1 VSGLDEGLLDLFRTE
16 AEANALALES
26 GLVALDTGTAT
37 KEVLEPLMRAA
48 HSLKGAARIVGLD
61 AAVVLAHAMED
72 VFVAAQRG
80 KLALV
85 PAHVDRLL
93 AGVDVFARLASLDPS
108 AIPARLGAMDAEIRT
123 LVTELVAFSS
133 AAAPAAA
140 PAPKVDPETPDA
152 APPPA
157 AASPAV
163 APPAPLSPTSPVPAP
178 APPPA
183 PSGPGE
189 PAASREGSVVVGTGT
204 LDRLTGLAGE
214 SLVQARRAPDLMREF
229 ATVKASLARMSGLLE
244 DRPGGRPGERIVP
257 VAALAREVEESRAA
271 LVRALDAL
279 ERHAHRTEE
288 IADRLHG
295 EAVSA
300 RMRPFGEGARGFPRL
315 VRDTARE
322 LGKEIVLEVR
332 GEETRVD
339 RDILAL
345 LEAPLGHA
353 LRNACDHGIE
363 LPDER
368 LAKGKPRAG
377 RIVLT
382 AEHRSGALF
391 VTVADDG
398 RGLDPERIRAR
409 VAERGLA
416 PQSLLAGIK
425 EAELFEFLFLPGFS
439 TTSRVTQLSGRGV
452 GLDVVQSMARDV
464 GGRVGLTS
472 TLGAGTALTL
482 QLPLTLSVV
491 RSLLF
496 LVSGEPFALPL
507 SRIDRVL
514 EVPAEELRTAEG
526 KAFVDVDGR
535 AVGVLFA
542 RQPLGLPPVGEPGG
556 TVKVVVV
563 SDRLDTYGLVVD
575 SFLGER
581 QLVLRPLDP
590 RLGKVP
596 DLSAAALLE
605 DGTPVL
611 VLDAEDLVR
620 SIHGILSGS
629 EVESV
634 RPKAGS
640 GPERRVRR
648 ILVVDDSITVREV
661 ERRLLASHGYE
672 VDVAVDGMDGFNRV
686 RSGRYD
692 LVVTDVDMP
701 RMNGIEMVT
710 RIRSESSL
718 ARLPVVIVSYKDRE
732 EDRLQGLAAGASY
745 YLTKGSFDDR
755 SLLTAIADLIG
766 EP

>member
-1 VSGLDEGLLDLFRTE
+1 MTGGPVPIGDGLLDLFREE
-16 AEANALALES
+16 AETNALALEA
-26 GLVALDTGTAT
+26 GLVALDLGRAT
-37 KEVLEPLMRAA
+37 KEILEPLMRAA
-48 HSLKGAARIVGLD
+48 HSLKGAARIVGLQE
-61 AAVVLAHAMED
+61 AVVLAHAMED

-80 KLALV
+80 RLALV
-85 PAHVDRLL
+85 PAQVDRLL
-93 AGVDVFARLASLDPS
+93 AGVDVFARLASVDPET
-108 AIPARLGAMDAEIRT
+108 IPARLTAMA
-123 LVTELVAFSS
+123 TETAALVAEYGSFVN
-133 AAAPAAA
+133 A
-140 PAPKVDPETPDA
+140 PAPETA
-152 APPPA
+152 PPA
-157 AASPAV
+157 AEAV
-163 APPAPLSPTSPVPAP
+163 ATAPAPVPGPTPPPPLRTPAPLSP
-178 APPPA
+178 PPA
-183 PSGPGE
+183 ETSGT
-189 PAASREGSVVVGTGT
+189 REGNVVVGTGT

-214 SLVQARRAPDLMREF
+214 SLVQARRAPDLVREF
-229 ATVKASLARMSGLLE
+229 GSVKNSLARMSGLLE
-244 DRPGGRPGERIVP
+244 ERPGGHAGQGAVP

-279 ERHAHRTEE
+279 ERHTHRTEE

-295 EAVSA
+295 EAVAA
-300 RMRPFGEGARGFPRL
+300 RMRPFGDGARGFPRL
-315 VRDTARE
+315 VRDTGRE
-322 LGKEIVLEVR
+322 LGKEIVLEIR

-345 LEAPLGHA
+345 LESPLTHA

-363 LPDER
+363 PPAER
-368 LAKGKPRAG
+368 ASAGKDATG
-377 RIVLT
+377 RIVLS
-382 AEHRSGALF
+382 AEHRAGALF

-416 PQSLLAGIK
+416 PASLVAEMK
-425 EAELFEFLFLPGFS
+425 PSELFEFPFLPGFS
-439 TTSRVTQLSGRGV
+439 TASAVTHVSGRGV
-452 GLDVVQSMARDV
+452 GLDVVQSMVRDV
-464 GGRVGLTS
+464 GGRVSLSS
-472 TLGAGTALTL
+472 TPGAGTVLTL

-491 RSLLF
+491 RALLF
-496 LVSGEPFALPL
+496 EVSGEPFALPL

-514 EVPAEELRTAEG
+514 EIPAERLGTAEG
-526 KAFVDVDGR
+526 RAFVDVNGQ

-542 RQPLGLPPVGEPGG
+542 RQPLGLPPAGEPSS
-556 TVKVVVV
+556 TVKIVVL
-563 SDRLDTYGLVVD
+563 SDRLDTFGLAVD
-575 SFLGER
+575 AFLGER

-596 DLSAAALLE
+596 DVAAAALLE

-620 SIHGILSGS
+620 SIHALLY
-629 EVESV
+629 EVDVESV
-634 RPKAGS
+634 RPKAGA
-640 GPERRVRR
+640 GPAHRVKR

-672 VDVAVDGMDGFNRV
+672 VDVSVDGMDGYNRV
-686 RSGRYD
+686 RTGHYD

-701 RMNGIEMVT
+701 RMNGIEMVS
-710 RIRSESSL
+710 RIRAEASL

-755 SLLTAIADLIG
+755 KLITAVADLIG

>member
-1 VSGLDEGLLDLFRTE
+1 MTGGPGPAGDGLLDLFREE
-16 AEANALALES
+16 AETNALALEA
-26 GLVALDTGTAT
+26 GLVALDLGRAT
-37 KEVLEPLMRAA
+37 KEILEPLMRAA
-48 HSLKGAARIVGLD
+48 HSLKGAARIVGLQE
-61 AAVVLAHAMED
+61 AVVLAHAMED

-80 KLALV
+80 RLTLE
-85 PAHVDRLL
+85 PAQVDRLL
-93 AGVDVFARLASLDPS
+93 AGVDVFARLASVDPET
-108 AIPARLGAMDAEIRT
+108 IPARLTAMAAQT
-123 LVTELVAFSS
+123 AALVAEYGSFTSAPAPEAAPPAAPRPDPPPS
-133 AAAPAAA
+133 AAGSAAAA
-140 PAPKVDPETPDA
+140 PAPVP
-152 APPPA
+152 PPPA
-157 AASPAV
+157 E
-163 APPAPLSPTSPVPAP
+163 TSAT
-178 APPPA
+178 
-183 PSGPGE
+183 
-189 PAASREGSVVVGTGT
+189 REGNVVVGTGT

-214 SLVQARRAPDLMREF
+214 SLVQARRAPDLLREF
-229 ATVKASLARMSGLLE
+229 GSVKNSLARMSGLLE
-244 DRPGGRPGERIVP
+244 DRPGGPAGQGTVP

-279 ERHAHRTEE
+279 ERHTHRTEE

-295 EAVSA
+295 EAVAA
-300 RMRPFGEGARGFPRL
+300 RMRPFGDGARGFPRL
-315 VRDTARE
+315 VRDTGRE
-322 LGKEIVLEVR
+322 LGKEIVLEIR

-345 LEAPLGHA
+345 LESPLTHA

-363 LPDER
+363 PPAGR
-368 LAKGKPRAG
+368 TSAGKDATG
-377 RIVLT
+377 RIVLS
-382 AEHRSGALF
+382 AEHRAGALF

-416 PQSLLAGIK
+416 PASLLAEMK
-425 EAELFEFLFLPGFS
+425 PSELFEFPFLPGFS
-439 TTSRVTQLSGRGV
+439 TASAVTHVSGRGV
-452 GLDVVQSMARDV
+452 GLDVVQSMVRDV
-464 GGRVGLTS
+464 GGRVSLSS
-472 TLGAGTALTL
+472 TPGAGTVLTL

-491 RSLLF
+491 RALLF
-496 LVSGEPFALPL
+496 EVSGEPFAIPL

-514 EVPAEELRTAEG
+514 EVPVERLETAEG
-526 KAFVDVDGR
+526 RAFVNVNGQ

-542 RQPLGLPPVGEPGG
+542 RQPLGLPPAGEPSG
-556 TVKVVVV
+556 TVKIVVL
-563 SDRLDTYGLVVD
+563 SDRLDTFGLAVD
-575 SFLGER
+575 AFLGER

-596 DLSAAALLE
+596 DVAAAALLE

-620 SIHGILSGS
+620 SIHALLY
-629 EVESV
+629 EVDVESV
-634 RPKAGS
+634 RPKAGT
-640 GPERRVRR
+640 GPAHRVKR

-672 VDVAVDGMDGFNRV
+672 VDVSVDGMDGFNRV
-686 RSGRYD
+686 RTGHYD

-710 RIRSESSL
+710 RIRAEASL

-755 SLLTAIADLIG
+755 KLITAVADLIG

>member
-1 VSGLDEGLLDLFRTE
+1 MTGGPVPAGDGLLDLFREE
-16 AEANALALES
+16 AETNALALEA
-26 GLVALDTGTAT
+26 GLVALDLGRAT
-37 KEVLEPLMRAA
+37 KEILEPLMRAA
-48 HSLKGAARIVGLD
+48 HSLKGAARIVGLQE
-61 AAVVLAHAMED
+61 AVVLAHAIED

-80 KLALV
+80 RLTLV
-85 PAHVDRLL
+85 PAQVDRLL
-93 AGVDVFARLASLDPS
+93 AGVDVFARLASVDPET
-108 AIPARLGAMDAEIRT
+108 IPARLTAMAAQT
-123 LVTELVAFSS
+123 AALVAEYGSFTS
-133 AAAPAAA
+133 A
-140 PAPKVDPETPDA
+140 PAPEA
-152 APPPA
+152 APPAAEA
-157 AASPAV
+157 AARTPAPV
-163 APPAPLSPTSPVPAP
+163 PDPTPAPPLRNPDPLPAPPAETSAT
-178 APPPA
+178 
-183 PSGPGE
+183 
-189 PAASREGSVVVGTGT
+189 REGNVVVGTGT

-214 SLVQARRAPDLMREF
+214 SLVQARRAPDLLREF
-229 ATVKASLARMSGLLE
+229 GSVKNSLARMSGLLE
-244 DRPGGRPGERIVP
+244 DLPGGLTGQGTLPA
-257 VAALAREVEESRAA
+257 AALAREVEESRAA

-279 ERHAHRTEE
+279 ERHTHRTEE

-295 EAVSA
+295 EAVAA
-300 RMRPFGEGARGFPRL
+300 RMRPFGDGARGFPRL
-315 VRDTARE
+315 VRDTGRE
-322 LGKEIVLEVR
+322 LGKEIVLEIR

-345 LEAPLGHA
+345 LESPLTHA

-363 LPDER
+363 PPAGR
-368 LAKGKPRAG
+368 TSAGKDATG
-377 RIVLT
+377 RIVLS
-382 AEHRSGALF
+382 AEHRAGALF

-416 PQSLLAGIK
+416 PASLLAEMK
-425 EAELFEFLFLPGFS
+425 PSELFEFPFLPGFS
-439 TTSRVTQLSGRGV
+439 TASAVTHVSGRGV
-452 GLDVVQSMARDV
+452 GLDVVQSMVRDV
-464 GGRVGLTS
+464 GGRVSLLS
-472 TLGAGTALTL
+472 APGAGTVLTL

-491 RSLLF
+491 RALLF
-496 LVSGEPFALPL
+496 EVSGEPFALPL

-514 EVPAEELRTAEG
+514 EVPADRLETAEG
-526 KAFVDVDGR
+526 RAFVTVNGQ

-542 RQPLGLPPVGEPGG
+542 RQPLGLPPAGEPSG
-556 TVKVVVV
+556 TVKIVVL
-563 SDRLDTYGLVVD
+563 SDRLDTFGLAVD
-575 SFLGER
+575 AFLGER

-596 DLSAAALLE
+596 DVAAAALLE

-620 SIHGILSGS
+620 SIHALLY
-629 EVESV
+629 EVDVESV
-634 RPKAGS
+634 RPKAGA
-640 GPERRVRR
+640 GPAHRVKR

-672 VDVAVDGMDGFNRV
+672 VDVSVDGMDGFNRV
-686 RSGRYD
+686 RTGHYD

-710 RIRSESSL
+710 RIRAEASL

-755 SLLTAIADLIG
+755 KLITAVADLIG